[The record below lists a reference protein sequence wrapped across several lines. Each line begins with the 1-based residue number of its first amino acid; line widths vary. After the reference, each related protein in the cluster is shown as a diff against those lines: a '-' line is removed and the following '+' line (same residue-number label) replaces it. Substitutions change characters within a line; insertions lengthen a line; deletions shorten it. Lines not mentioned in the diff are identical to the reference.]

1 MPRRGR
7 QHAWRRGRRGG
18 TQAGA
23 TEFSKRGRA
32 EQAERSLH
40 FVLKALK
47 HPDNRGSAPAARAK
61 H

>member
-1 MPRRGR
+1 MPS
-7 QHAWRRGRRGG
+7 RGRRGG

-40 FVLKALK
+40 FVLKELK